1 MAAWRVRIEKWL
13 FGTPLDDVYER
24 IGELNRRLDRLSA
37 RLDERAANIRKGLQ
51 AHSGGQGDP
60 RDGLYIVE
68 EECIGCQ
75 LCVDLA
81 PGTFRMRDG
90 GVAEIIDPHGDDLAA
105 IEEAIAGCGSACI
118 KLA

>member
-1 MAAWRVRIEKWL
+1 MAGWRVKIEKLL
-13 FGTPLDDVYER
+13 FGSSFDDIYDR
-24 IGELNRRLDRLSA
+24 LSELNRAVDRLSA
-37 RLDERAANIRKGLQ
+37 RLDERVAGLKKEIRST
-51 AHSGGQGDP
+51 AGGPDDP
-60 RDGLYIVE
+60 RDGLFILE

-81 PGTFRMRDG
+81 PNTFRMRPDG
-90 GVAEIIDPHGDDLAA
+90 IAEIVDPRGDDLAT